1 MRTELIP
8 LFSFLV
14 QQVEAAFRIFPR
26 SAVATF
32 FDVLYSLWPG
42 IFKAEIGGII
52 TGKNVSEAAD
62 Q

>member
-14 QQVEAAFRIFPR
+14 QQIEAAFHIFPR

-32 FDVLYSLWPG
+32 FDLLYALWPG
-42 IFKAEIGGII
+42 FFKSEIGGII
-52 TGKNVSEAAD
+52 TGRNVSEVD

>member
-1 MRTELIP
+1 MRAELTP

-14 QQVEAAFRIFPR
+14 QQIEATFHFFPR

-32 FDVLYSLWPG
+32 FDVLYALWPG
-42 IFKAEIGGII
+42 FFKAEIGGII
-52 TGKNVSEAAD
+52 TGKNTSEAPD